1 MEIKVLYKIHGTLP
15 ISEYAV
21 IYHTRLVWLILGMY
35 KPVKYPNPK
44 KKISFIDVLLF
55 PIMWCNNSAWIT
67 K

>member
-44 KKISFIDVLLF
+44 KK
-55 PIMWCNNSAWIT
+55 
-67 K
+67 